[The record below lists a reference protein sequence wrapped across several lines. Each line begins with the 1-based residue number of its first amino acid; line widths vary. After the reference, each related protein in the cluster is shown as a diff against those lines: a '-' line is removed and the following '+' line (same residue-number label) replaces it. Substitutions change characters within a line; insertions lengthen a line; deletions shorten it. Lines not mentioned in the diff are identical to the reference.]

1 MSELVV
7 PQPVKHKFFTPG
19 TIILTLLAINGLV
32 FLAMRL
38 IYGIGSVT
46 NLSNQYPWGLWI
58 GVDVAAGVA
67 LAAGGFTSAAI
78 GHIFHNKEM
87 EPVLRPALL
96 TAMLGYTFVA
106 LGVCI
111 DIGRW
116 YYIWH
121 PIIMWNGS
129 SPLFEV
135 GICVM
140 IYLTVLY
147 IEFIP
152 ILTERFRGK
161 VKLGA
166 LTRPI
171 EWILRA
177 LDNTFGKAM
186 FLFIIAGIVLS
197 TLHQSS
203 LGTLM
208 VISGQKLHPLWQT
221 PILPLMFFISAVCV
235 GLPMVIFESMLASR
249 SFKLEPE
256 MKLLS
261 KIAGWVPILLWIYL
275 AFKVG
280 DIVIRQA
287 FGYLTVLNVQSIAFY
302 IEMIV
307 GVILPL
313 ILLSIPKVVKSKTG
327 LFISATLVVAGVL
340 INRINVFIIAYH
352 PPYAQQA
359 YFPSIGEFSVT
370 IGFISLLVLLYRAI
384 VMIFPVISQPILPL
398 HSSKKME
405 VEYEEE

>member
-1 MSELVV
+1 MNELVI
-7 PQPVKHKFFTPG
+7 PRPIKHKYFTPG
-19 TIILTLLAINGLV
+19 TIVLTLLAINGLV
-32 FLAMRL
+32 FLALRFINGL
-38 IYGIGSVT
+38 GFVT
-46 NLSNQYPWGLWI
+46 NLNNQYPWGLWI

-67 LAAGGFTSAAI
+67 LAAGGFVTAAI
-78 GHIFHNKEM
+78 GHIFRNKEL

-106 LGVCI
+106 LGVFI

-121 PIIMWNGS
+121 PIIMWNGN

-140 IYLTVLY
+140 AYLTVLY

-161 VKLGA
+161 VKIGFLN
-166 LTRPI
+166 RPV

-177 LDNTFGKAM
+177 LDNTFGKVM
-186 FLFIIAGIVLS
+186 FLFIITGVVLS

-208 VISGQKLHPLWQT
+208 VIAGQKLHPLWQT
-221 PILPLMFFISAVCV
+221 PVLPLMFFISAICV
-235 GLPMVIFESMLASR
+235 GLPMVIFESLLASR

-256 MKLLS
+256 MNLLS

-280 DIVIRQA
+280 DLVIRQA

-307 GVILPL
+307 GIILPL
-313 ILLSIPKVVKSKTG
+313 ILFSMQKVLKSKTG
-327 LFISATLVVAGVL
+327 LLIAATLVVAGVL
-340 INRINVFIIAYH
+340 INRVNVFIIAYH
-352 PPYAQQA
+352 PPYAQHA

-384 VMIFPVISQPILPL
+384 VIIFPVISQPVLPL
-398 HSSKKME
+398 TSSKKE
-405 VEYEEE
+405 V

>member
-1 MSELVV
+1 MNELVI
-7 PQPVKHKFFTPG
+7 PRPVKHKYFTPG
-19 TIILTLLAINGLV
+19 TIVLTLLAINGLV
-32 FLAMRL
+32 FLALRFINGL
-38 IYGIGSVT
+38 GFVT
-46 NLSNQYPWGLWI
+46 NLNNQYPWGLWI

-67 LAAGGFTSAAI
+67 LAAGGFVTAAI
-78 GHIFHNKEM
+78 GHIFRNKEL

-106 LGVCI
+106 LGVFI

-121 PIIMWNGS
+121 PIIMWNGN

-140 IYLTVLY
+140 AYLTVLY

-161 VKLGA
+161 VNIGF

-177 LDNTFGKAM
+177 LDNTFGKVM
-186 FLFIIAGIVLS
+186 FLFIIAGVVLS

-208 VISGQKLHPLWQT
+208 VIAGQKLHPLWQT
-221 PILPLMFFISAVCV
+221 PVLPLMFFISAICV
-235 GLPMVIFESMLASR
+235 GLPMVIFESLLASR

-256 MKLLS
+256 MNLLS

-280 DIVIRQA
+280 DLVIRQA

-307 GVILPL
+307 GVILPI
-313 ILLSIPKVVKSKTG
+313 ILFSMQKVLKSKTG
-327 LFISATLVVAGVL
+327 LLIAATLVVAGVL

-352 PPYAQQA
+352 PPYAQHA

-384 VMIFPVISQPILPL
+384 VIIFPVISQPVLPL
-398 HSSKKME
+398 TSSKKE
-405 VEYEEE
+405 V